1 MSTTIAPAEAQLI
14 TGAELLALGD
24 IGPCE
29 LIDGRIV
36 AMTPP
41 GAEHGE
47 MIFLLGETLGSF
59 VAIHHIGHILIGGTG
74 IYVQRN
80 PDRVRGMD
88 IAFISYQRM
97 PGPLPKT
104 YLEAAPE
111 LVVESVSPNDLW
123 SQVRQKIAEYF
134 AIGVERVWIVE
145 PETRSV
151 LVYSS
156 PTTFTQLA
164 VGDTLTGEGALGG
177 FSLPLAEL
185 FAQ

>member
-1 MSTTIAPAEAQLI
+1 MSTTTAPAETQPI
-14 TGAELLALGD
+14 TGEELLALGD

-41 GAEHGE
+41 GAEPGKMSFSLSRHLGNFVESRKLGHVLVGE
-47 MIFLLGETLGSF
+47 
-59 VAIHHIGHILIGGTG
+59 TG

-80 PDRVRGMD
+80 PDRVR
-88 IAFISYQRM
+88 
-97 PGPLPKT
+97 
-104 YLEAAPE
+104 
-111 LVVESVSPNDLW
+111 
-123 SQVRQKIAEYF
+123 
-134 AIGVERVWIVE
+134 GVERVWIVE

-156 PTTFTQLA
+156 PTAFTQLA
-164 VGDTLTGEGALGG
+164 AGDTLVGEGALSG

-185 FAQ
+185 FAQVR

>member
-1 MSTTIAPAEAQLI
+1 MSTTTAPAETQLI
-14 TGAELLALGD
+14 TGEELLALGD

-47 MIFLLGETLGSF
+47 MLFNLGAELKVFVRKQNLGRI
-59 VAIHHIGHILIGGTG
+59 VGGETG

-97 PGPLPKT
+97 PGPMPKT
-104 YLEAAPE
+104 YLEVAPE
-111 LVVESVSPNDLW
+111 LVVEIVSPNDLW

-134 AIGVERVWIVE
+134 AIGVDRVWIVE

-156 PTTFTQLA
+156 PTAFTQLEA
-164 VGDTLTGEGALGG
+164 GDTLVGEGALSG